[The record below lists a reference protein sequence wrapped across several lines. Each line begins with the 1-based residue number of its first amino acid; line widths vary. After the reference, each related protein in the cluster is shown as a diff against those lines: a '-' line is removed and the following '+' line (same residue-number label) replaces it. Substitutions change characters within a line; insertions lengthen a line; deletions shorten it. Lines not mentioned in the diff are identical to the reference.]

1 MDPFFLWQKI
11 GEESQRTSVKKVLV
25 FIAMMTEEVIENP
38 FFPDG
43 VGKFSFSRA
52 LLHSLLN
59 SFYMKPA
66 GYSVSKMFFFLSP
79 CADSPPA

>member
-52 LLHSLLN
+52 LL
-59 SFYMKPA
+59 FT
-66 GYSVSKMFFFLSP
+66 V
-79 CADSPPA
+79 C